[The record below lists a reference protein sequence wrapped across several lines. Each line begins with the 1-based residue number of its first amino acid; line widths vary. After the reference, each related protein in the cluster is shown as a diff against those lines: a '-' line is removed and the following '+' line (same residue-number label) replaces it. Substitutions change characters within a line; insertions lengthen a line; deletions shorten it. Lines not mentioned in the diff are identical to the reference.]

1 MQILQLGPDQGWGF
15 GLAAVQSFVQAESR
29 ASLAVVGEQGSG
41 AVGSQL
47 AQEQRCYQSSRHS
60 QSEIFPSWAPGLKL
74 DLLLNLGRAVGY
86 FPTCR
91 TQAGQGRKYFTCF

>member
-15 GLAAVQSFVQAESR
+15 GLAALQSFVQAESR
-29 ASLAVVGEQGSG
+29 ASLAVVDEWGSG
-41 AVGSQL
+41 AGGSFPALL

-60 QSEIFPSWAPGLKL
+60 QSEIFPSWAPALKL
-74 DLLLNLGRAVGY
+74 DLLLNLFGRAVGY

-91 TQAGQGRKYFTCF
+91 T